1 MAGSDNPASAGPA
14 QRPATISDVAA
25 AVGVATST
33 VSRALSQPGR
43 VSESMRQRVVAAA
56 GELGYY
62 PNPQARSLILGR
74 TQSLTLLIPDVTNPF
89 FFGLIRGTQSQS
101 KARGYRL
108 LLVDTEE
115 LGGVE
120 TAYLDELHK
129 STDGV
134 ILAASRLT
142 DDELAAAAR
151 RLPVVTINRDV
162 AGVPSVIID
171 TPAAAVQALDHL
183 VSLGHTSIAYL
194 GGPATSW
201 SSRKRA
207 RALRQA
213 ARRQGVTLELLGPFS
228 PTRQAGA
235 AAADAALTRNVTACL
250 FFNDLLAIGALG
262 RFAERGVKIPSDL
275 SVVGCDDIFGADFCN
290 PPLTTLTAPVE
301 QAGRVAT
308 DMLLRSIQRR
318 ADGLPADGHH
328 ERLATYLTIRESTG
342 PVPAGAVPTGP
353 APASRTAVRD

>member
-1 MAGSDNPASAGPA
+1 MRASADSPH
-14 QRPATISDVAA
+14 RPVTISDVAS

-43 VSESMRQRVVAAA
+43 VSESMRRRVVAVAN
-56 GELGYY
+56 ELGYY

-89 FFGLIRGTQSQS
+89 FFGLIRGTQSQA

-120 TAYLDELHK
+120 ASYLSELHK

-142 DDELAAAAR
+142 DDELAEAAR

-162 AGVPSVIID
+162 KGVPSVIID
-171 TPAAAVQALDHL
+171 TPTAAVQALDHL
-183 VSLGHTSIAYL
+183 VSLGHRSVAYL
-194 GGPATSW
+194 AGPATSW
-201 SSRKRA
+201 SSKKRW
-207 RALRQA
+207 RALQQA
-213 ARRQGVTLELLGPFS
+213 AKGHGISIEQLGPFS
-228 PTRQAGA
+228 PTQQAGA
-235 AAADAALTRNVTACL
+235 AAADAALTKNVTACL
-250 FFNDLLAIGALG
+250 FFNDLLAIGALR
-262 RFAERGVKIPSDL
+262 RFAERGVRVPADM

-290 PPLTTLTAPVE
+290 PPLTTLTAPIE

-308 DMLLRSIQRR
+308 DMLLRSI
-318 ADGLPADGHH
+318 ADRHIRDGSSAEPTDAHH

-342 PVPAGAVPTGP
+342 PA
-353 APASRTAVRD
+353 R